1 MRATAVV
8 LARALKIDPM
18 TLLYFEDVELGD
30 SYTAG
35 PISSPRARSFSSPS
49 SMIRSPAT
57 SIKRLRRVPFFW
69 GSASSAHTFSIFVLL
84 TTKFQPRLN
93 VLAGMG
99 WDELKLPNAVR
110 PNDELDLKAT
120 VLEKRESRSKPDR
133 GIIRNQIHLRN
144 QKREMVLQCISN
156 ILVARRPIA
165 KAST

>member
-1 MRATAVV
+1 MIFQQLIRGSPPMRATARCRH
-8 LARALKIDPM
+8 RAP
-18 TLLYFEDVELGD
+18 
-30 SYTAG
+30 
-35 PISSPRARSFSSPS
+35 
-49 SMIRSPAT
+49 
-57 SIKRLRRVPFFW
+57 
-69 GSASSAHTFSIFVLL
+69 FSIFVLL

-99 WDELKLPNAVR
+99 GMSC
-110 PNDELDLKAT
+110 PNDELELKAN

-156 ILVARRPIA
+156 ILVARRPNA